1 DIDQIAHVIDQ
12 CPKDFDVLSGDD
24 SMTLPVM
31 AMGGQGVIS
40 TTSNVAPEQMLELV
54 RVFRSGDSVRALSLH
69 QQLMPL
75 FDALFC
81 ETNPIPLKAALG
93 IMGLIDP
100 EIRLPLTPITQ
111 PNREALQ
118 VTLKELGFA

>member
-1 DIDQIAHVIDQ
+1 
-12 CPKDFDVLSGDD
+12 
-24 SMTLPVM
+24 MTLPLLAV
-31 AMGGQGVIS
+31 GGHGVI
-40 TTSNVAPEQMLELV
+40 TTTGNVAPEQMLALV
-54 RVFRSGDSVRALSLH
+54 RAFDSGDAAGALRIHQSL
-69 QQLMPL
+69 LPL

-111 PNREALQ
+111 PNRDALQ
-118 VTLKELGFA
+118 LVLKELGFA

>member
-1 DIDQIAHVIDQ
+1 
-12 CPKDFDVLSGDD
+12 
-24 SMTLPVM
+24 
-31 AMGGQGVIS
+31 
-40 TTSNVAPEQMLELV
+40 
-54 RVFRSGDSVRALSLH
+54 
-69 QQLMPL
+69 MPL

-100 EIRLPLTPITQ
+100 EMRLPLTPITQ